1 MLSKKLITTA
11 ALLALT
17 LACSSAEPVD
27 DDAPTEAE
35 MADYGDDFDMSEP
48 VEEIELSTEDLLME
62 AAEGEH
68 RSEED
73 RQRNLYRN
81 PVDTLQFFGFEP
93 GQQVVE
99 IWPGRGWYSSILAP
113 ATGADTPLRVALFAI
128 DEEDPEDYR
137 TRITG
142 EYLGWVDHHRAVLG
156 PIEKGTLAPPE
167 VVDLGEPES
176 ADLVVTFRNMHNM
189 YNNGVLDDVLA
200 GIHNV
205 LKTGGTLGV
214 VQHRAPEGSDPQE
227 TAPKGYLPQQ
237 FVIDTVEAAGF
248 VLEESSEINAN
259 PQDTADHE
267 HGVWSLPPS
276 LRGGEE
282 DAERYLEIGESDRM
296 TLRFTRVEVAGEDA
310 ETDVETDAD
319 TDVDAEA
326 PEAADADAETAE

>member
-17 LACSSAEPVD
+17 LACSTAEPVS
-27 DDAPTEAE
+27 DDAPTEEE
-35 MADYGDDFDMSEP
+35 MADYGQDFDMSEP
-48 VEEIELSTEDLLME
+48 DEEVELSAEDVLR
-62 AAEGEH
+62 AAADGEH

-93 GQQVVE
+93 GQQVLE
-99 IWPGRGWYSSILAP
+99 IWPGGGWYTGVLAP
-113 ATGADTPLRVALFAI
+113 ATGAETPLRVALFAV
-128 DEEDPEDYR
+128 DEDNPEDYR

-142 EYLGWVDHHRAVLG
+142 QYLDWVEHHRAELG

-167 VVDLGEPES
+167 VIDLGEPES
-176 ADLVVTFRNMHNM
+176 VDLVVTFRNMHNM
-189 YNNGVLDDVLA
+189 HNNGVLDDVLA
-200 GIHNV
+200 GIHGV
-205 LKTGGTLGV
+205 LKSGGTFGV
-214 VQHRAPEGSDPQE
+214 VQHRAPQGSDPDE
-227 TAPKGYLPQQ
+227 TAPKGYLPEQ

-259 PQDTADHE
+259 PRDTADHE

-282 DAERYLEIGESDRM
+282 DGERYLEIGESDRM
-296 TLRFTRVEVAGEDA
+296 TLRFTRVDVAEEEADA
-310 ETDVETDAD
+310 DVEAEEAA
-319 TDVDAEA
+319 DVDAEA
-326 PEAADADAETAE
+326 AQ